1 MGSSMISG
9 LLAAASI
16 AYALSLEARIITLNS
31 NTHSRISSL
40 ETDQNSICT
49 AVKSFTS
56 LSRTD
61 ATGAANSN
69 GMVSFYFLRI
79 IPKIRGESKKMRLG
93 QIQSYNKTFLFLIR
107 FC

>member
-1 MGSSMISG
+1 MVVMGSSMITG

-61 ATGAANSN
+61 ATGATNSN

-79 IPKIRGESKKMRLG
+79 ISKIHNL
-93 QIQSYNKTFLFLIR
+93 L
-107 FC
+107 